1 MTISTRAVSFLWII
15 IAGIFFIPFLG
26 NVHLFDWDE
35 INFAEIAREMYISGN
50 YGEPQ
55 INFLPFTEK
64 PPLFFW
70 LQVVSMKLFGIN
82 DFAAR
87 FPNAVLGVLV
97 LPLLY
102 AAGKKIRDHQFGLLW
117 ALVYF
122 GTILPHL
129 YFKSGIIDPWFNF
142 FIFGSLYCLIQSAW
156 KKKVQ
161 HSNTGYILAGGM
173 LLGLAILTKGP
184 AALLIIGL
192 TFVTYWISERF
203 RMFIS
208 LPKLLLFAIVSLLVT
223 AIWFGINYIQRG
235 DKFLID
241 FTVRQW
247 QLLTTEDAGH
257 GGFFLYHF
265 VVLFFGCFPA
275 SVFLIQSLF
284 YKDNQARKFTDF
296 KKWMTV
302 LFWVVLILFTIVT
315 TKIVHYSSLA
325 YYPLSFLAAVS
336 LYNIITRKWQLRT
349 WMKLLLVISGL
360 PFIIAPLAAAWLG
373 QHINSLAPL
382 LKEDPF
388 AVENLQA
395 AVYWSGWE
403 LLPGVSMIF
412 VLLISLFWFKKQ
424 RHKQAVYLLFIGTA
438 VYVQIMLFFFIKRI
452 EGYSQRA
459 NIEFWKSHAKE
470 DCYMTTYGYKS
481 YTHYFYGEMK
491 AHSNKKYS
499 DNEWL
504 MKGAVDKPVY
514 FSCKVDDKIKVEK
527 EFPDAVFLYN
537 SNGFYFYK
545 RLPAAK

>member
-1 MTISTRAVSFLWII
+1 MTISTRSVSLIWII
-15 IAGIFFIPFLG
+15 IAAVFFIPFLG

-35 INFAEIAREMYISGN
+35 INFAEIAREMHISGN

-70 LQVVSMKLFGIN
+70 LQAFSMKLFGIN
-82 DFAAR
+82 EFAAR
-87 FPNAVLGVLV
+87 FPNAVLGLLV

-102 AAGKKIRDHQFGLLW
+102 GIGKKIRDHQFGLLW

-122 GTILPHL
+122 GTVLPHL

-142 FIFGSLYCLIQSAW
+142 FIFTAVYCLVQSAW
-156 KKKVQ
+156 EKKQ
-161 HSNTGYILAGGM
+161 RRSNLSWIIAGGIF
-173 LLGLAILTKGP
+173 LGLAILTKGP
-184 AALLIIGL
+184 AALLITGF
-192 TFVTYWISERF
+192 TFLTYWISEKF

-208 LPKLLLFAIVSLLVT
+208 VPQLLLFAVVALSVT
-223 AIWFGINYIQRG
+223 GIWFGINYIQRG

-275 SVFLIQSLF
+275 SVFLLQSIF
-284 YKDNQARKFTDF
+284 RKEDQDRKFADF
-296 KKWMTV
+296 KKWMAI
-302 LFWVVLILFTIVT
+302 LFWVVLILFTLVS
-315 TKIVHYSSLA
+315 TKIVHYSSLC

-336 LYNIITRKWQLRT
+336 VYNIANKRWRIYP
-349 WMKLLLVISGL
+349 WMKVLLVISGL
-360 PFIIAPLAAAWLG
+360 PFILAPFAAAWLG
-373 QHINSLAPL
+373 QHINTLAPL

-395 AVYWSGWE
+395 MVHWTGWE
-403 LLPGVSMIF
+403 FLPGL
-412 VLLISLFWFKKQ
+412 LLILVLVISLIWFKKQ
-424 RHKQAVYLLFIGTA
+424 RLQQAVYLLFVGTA
-438 VYVQIMLFFFIKRI
+438 VYVQLTLYFFINRV

-459 NIEFWKSHAKE
+459 NITFWQSHAKE

-481 YTHYFYGEMK
+481 YTQYFYGEMK
-491 AHSNKKYS
+491 AHPNKNYS

-504 MKGAVDKPVY
+504 MKGEIDKPVY
-514 FSCKVDDKIKVEK
+514 ISCKVEDKTQLEK
-527 EFPDAVFLYN
+527 ACPDARFLYH
-537 SNGFYFYK
+537 SNGFYFYERVPILK
-545 RLPAAK
+545 